1 MYLEVYMTAKALHG
15 RKLILRKNKHVWT
28 SSWSVRKASSLF
40 MTVMWYQDTEQITQ
54 ELYLN

>member
-1 MYLEVYMTAKALHG
+1 MTAKALHR

-28 SSWSVRKASSLF
+28 SSWSVRKASGLF